1 MPHVVPITSVEFQ
14 HHNLLN
20 IYHINPSKFPIH
32 RTYCPTEQIDFL
44 KIYLGPDLR
53 LIHDDLFDLNSP
65 LIAVPV

>member
-1 MPHVVPITSVEFQ
+1 MLHVVPITLLEFQ

-20 IYHINPSKFPIH
+20 IYHINPSKFPIQP
-32 RTYCPTEQIDFL
+32 CCQSEQIDFL

-53 LIHDDLFDLNSP
+53 LILDDLFDLNSP